1 MHLVHKL
8 AQKYKEVITNSL
20 KDDVYVQ
27 AIVSDVP
34 VLHAPG
40 TYIYIYMYMNKYE

>member
-20 KDDVYVQ
+20 KDDIYSQ

-40 TYIYIYMYMNKYE
+40 ADVLTDQLQGRS